1 MANETDGYIQEQ
13 CAEVC
18 VGELLEDMVKTVERT
33 KKMYCNV
40 WIKDYFTKDSSHPLT
55 YVPFWAMS
63 LPLKEG
69 NKVMVAFTNG
79 DINLPYLWKNPDEI
93 DENFYK
99 KFEFEK
105 DGDLPAVSDTVS
117 VQKIG
122 EESYVIKTDDYTI
135 VRQNGSFILMDKHD
149 NVFVKGKKVQV
160 ISDKFSVVKKQTPNV
175 SLFNII
181 KGMLDVLN
189 NSLTTAGSPANH
201 TVVPG
206 QFQQQLT
213 ELQQLME

>member
-18 VGELLEDMVKTVERT
+18 EGVLLEDMVKTVERT

-55 YVPFWAMS
+55 YVPLWALS
-63 LPLKEG
+63 LPLRKD
-69 NKVMVAFTNG
+69 NKVKVAFTNG
-79 DINLPYLWKNPDEI
+79 DINLPYLWKDPEDI
-93 DENFYK
+93 DKNFYE

-105 DGDLPAVSDTVS
+105 DGDLPAVSNTVS

-122 EESYVIKTDDYTI
+122 EDSYIVKTDKYTAI
-135 VRQNGSFILMDKHD
+135 RQNGGFILMDTD
-149 NVFVKGKKVQV
+149 NNVFVKGKKVQV
-160 ISDKFSVVKKQTPNV
+160 ISDKFSIVKEQTPSV

-206 QFQQQLT
+206 QFQKQLT